1 MISEE
6 EWEYYRPFIEEAEKD
21 IEEGRVYTEEELWAL
36 LEEEEKKERRERLS
50 KVKDVTKLRMQKC
63 FGKISKRFVKI

>member
-1 MISEE
+1 MISKE

-21 IEEGRVYTEEELWAL
+21 IEEGRVYTEEEFWAL

-50 KVKDVTKLRMQKC
+50 KVKDVTKLRMHKC